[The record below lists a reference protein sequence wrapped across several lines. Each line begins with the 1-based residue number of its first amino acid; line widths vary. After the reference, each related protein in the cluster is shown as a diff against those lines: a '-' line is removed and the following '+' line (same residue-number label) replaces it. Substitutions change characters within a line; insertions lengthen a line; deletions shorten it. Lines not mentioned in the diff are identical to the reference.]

1 MQRLTSWLAMWL
13 AAWLVGGLIGTA
25 AAADKSHENHF
36 ATIQVDGKKIGQVH
50 YTLTYDAQGE
60 IESLKTNASYSVLG
74 FEVYHFTQD
83 LTETWQTG
91 ELQSMDGHTNDD
103 GDKFQASVA
112 RKPDEYTGVLNGKN
126 LTLPHDAF
134 PNSVWH
140 YQITEQSLLFNLT
153 DLRLM
158 NVQVSKRA
166 ESIKIGGKS
175 FDTERFDFTGDW
187 QASLWFDQNQ
197 QLLKLEYKIKDRDVV
212 VTLDQ
217 S

>member
-1 MQRLTSWLAMWL
+1 MQRLTSWLAPS
-13 AAWLVGGLIGTA
+13 LVLGLIGTA
-25 AAADKSHENHF
+25 AAADKTHQNHF
-36 ATIQVDGKKIGQVH
+36 ATIQVDGKKIGQVQ
-50 YTLTYDAQGE
+50 YTLTYDESGE

-74 FEVYHFTQD
+74 FEVYHFSQD
-83 LTETWQTG
+83 LTERWQTG

-103 GDKFQASVA
+103 GDKYQASVE
-112 RKPDEYTGVLNGKN
+112 RKPDEYAGLLNGKG

-158 NVQVSKRA
+158 NVQVSKRE
-166 ESIKIGGKS
+166 ESVKVGGKS
-175 FDTERFDFTGDW
+175 FDAERFDFTGDW
-187 QASLWFDQNQ
+187 QASLWFDRDQ
-197 QLLKLEYKIKDRDVV
+197 QLLKLEYKVDGRDVV

>member
-1 MQRLTSWLAMWL
+1 MQRLTSWLA
-13 AAWLVGGLIGTA
+13 AALVLGLTGTA
-25 AAADKSHENHF
+25 AAADNTHENHF

-50 YTLTYDAQGE
+50 YTLTYDGDGQ

-74 FEVYHFTQD
+74 FEVYHFSQD
-83 LTETWQTG
+83 LTERWQTG
-91 ELQSMDGHTNDD
+91 ELQTMDGHTNDD
-103 GDKFQASVA
+103 GTKYQASIE
-112 RKPDEYTGVLNGKN
+112 RKPEQYAGVLNGKD

-158 NVQVSKRA
+158 NVKVSKRP
-166 ESIKIGGKS
+166 ESVKIGRKS
-175 FDTERFDFTGDW
+175 IAAERFDFTGDW
-187 QASLWFDQNQ
+187 QASLWFDQDQ
-197 QLLKLEYKIKDRDVV
+197 QLLKLEYKIDGRDVL

-217 S
+217 P